1 MARTFSARFPRRARR
16 ACITWH
22 SAGDPLD
29 DGIFNSLIEKAFLS
43 DPAPVL
49 QVVFDTPLRQSFD
62 YLAPVGQPLPQ
73 PGARVLVPFGRQK
86 AVGLVV
92 AHAAT
97 SALPR
102 ARLKP
107 ALEAI
112 DSAPTW
118 DEATFGLL
126 RWAADYYHHPLGD
139 VLFSAM
145 PKLLRLGKAA
155 VREETVWRLTDAG
168 RAVLKGGARLGARQ
182 RALLELAGDAGASSD
197 AISAAGHQP
206 ALRALAARGWLESF
220 ARPEAAPP
228 AGEGRPGPAPTAD
241 QAAAIERVGASLGEF
256 AAFLLHGVTG
266 SGKTEVYLQIIER
279 VLAAGR
285 GALVLVPEIALTPQL
300 VARFRARLAAPV
312 VALHS
317 SLADGA
323 RLAAWRA
330 AATGRAPVVIG
341 TRSAVFTPL
350 PALGLVVVDEEHD
363 ASYKQQEGFR
373 YSGRDLAV
381 ARARRAGCPVVL
393 GSATPSLESLANAAA
408 GRYVKLSLPER
419 TGRAG
424 KPRVTVV
431 DLRVNPARDGLSPP
445 ALAAIE
451 RHLGDGGQ
459 VLVFLNRRG
468 YAPTMFCT
476 GCGWIAP
483 CRSCDARLT
492 VHLSR
497 ATLACH
503 HCGAEERLP
512 FACPQCAN
520 ELAPVGEGTERVET
534 ALAQLFPKSPLV
546 RIDRDVIRRRGDLEE
561 ALAAVGDGRARIL
574 LGTQMLTKGHDFPD
588 VTLVVVLAADQGLF
602 GADFRASERLAQQI
616 VQVAGRAGR
625 GDRAGEVLIQTAY
638 PEHPLLR
645 CLITGGYEGFATLAL
660 EERRATGWPPY
671 SHLALLRADSP
682 SRAEAFDF
690 LRAAEA
696 AAPAG
701 DGPLPRILGP
711 APAAMARRAGR
722 HRAQLL
728 VESRSRGALQAFL
741 GAWVAAIAA
750 LPAPRTLRWSLDVD
764 PAEVD

>member
-1 MARTFSARFPRRARR
+1 
-16 ACITWH
+16 
-22 SAGDPLD
+22 L
-29 DGIFNSLIEKAFLS
+29 N
-43 DPAPVL
+43 DPANVL

-62 YLAPVGQPLPQ
+62 YLASAGQPLPR
-73 PGARVLVPFGRQK
+73 PGERVRVPFGRQK

-92 AHAAT
+92 AHAAS

-112 DSAPTW
+112 DTTPVW

-139 VLFSAM
+139 VLFGAM
-145 PKLLRLGKAA
+145 PKLLRQGQAA
-155 VREETVWRLTDAG
+155 VRDVTVWRLSDAG
-168 RAVLKGGARLGARQ
+168 RAALAGGARLGTRQ
-182 RALLELAGDAGASSD
+182 RALVALAGEDGATAA
-197 AISAAGHQP
+197 AISAAGHAP

-220 ARPEAAPP
+220 ARPESAPP
-228 AGEGRPGPAPTAD
+228 AGAGQDGPEPTAD
-241 QAAAIERVGASLGEF
+241 QDAAIARIRSTLGGF
-256 AAFLLHGVTG
+256 SAFLLHGVTG
-266 SGKTEVYLQIIER
+266 SGKTEVYLRIIER
-279 VLAAGR
+279 VLEAGR

-300 VARFRARLAAPV
+300 VARFRMRLAAPV

-323 RLAAWRA
+323 RLEAWRA
-330 AATGRAPVVIG
+330 AAAGRAPVVIG
-341 TRSAVFTPL
+341 TRSAVFTPI

-381 ARARRAGCPVVL
+381 ARAQRAGCPVVL

-408 GRYVKLSLPER
+408 GRYAKLSLPER

-451 RHLGDGGQ
+451 RHLGEGGQ

-468 YAPTMFCT
+468 YAPAFFCSNCAWT
-476 GCGWIAP
+476 AP
-483 CRSCDARLT
+483 CKACDARLT

-497 ATLACH
+497 AKLACH
-503 HCGAEERLP
+503 HCGAEERMP
-512 FACPQCAN
+512 FACPQCGN

-534 ALAQLFPKSPLV
+534 ALAQLFPAAPLV

-561 ALAAVGDGRARIL
+561 ALAAVSDGRARIL

-588 VTLVVVLAADQGLF
+588 VTLVVVMAADQGLF

-625 GDRAGEVLIQTAY
+625 GDRPGEVLIQTAY

-645 CLITGGYEGFATLAL
+645 CLIAGGYEGFADLAL
-660 EERRATGWPPY
+660 EERRAAGWPPH

-690 LRAAEA
+690 LRAAES
-696 AAPAG
+696 AAPAAG
-701 DGPLPRILGP
+701 GTRPRILGP
-711 APAAMARRAGR
+711 APAAMERRAGR

-741 GAWVAAIAA
+741 GEWVTAIAA
-750 LPAPRTLRWSLDVD
+750 LGAPRTLRWSLDVD

>member
-1 MARTFSARFPRRARR
+1 V
-16 ACITWH
+16 
-22 SAGDPLD
+22 
-29 DGIFNSLIEKAFLS
+29 E
-43 DPAPVL
+43 PVL
-49 QVVFDTPLRQSFD
+49 QVVFDTPLRSSFD
-62 YLAPVGQPLPQ
+62 YLPPAG
-73 PGARVLVPFGRQK
+73 GRVPAAGERVRAPFGRQR

-92 AHAAT
+92 AQAAA
-97 SALPR
+97 SELPR
-102 ARLKP
+102 ARLKRV
-107 ALEAI
+107 AEAI
-112 DSAPTW
+112 DAAPLW
-118 DEATFGLL
+118 DPVTFELL

-145 PKLLRLGKAA
+145 PKMLRDGAPAA
-155 VREETVWRLTDAG
+155 RDIIHWRVSAAG
-168 RAVLKGGARLGARQ
+168 RAAVESGARLGTRQ
-182 RALLELAGDAGASSD
+182 RALVALLGEDGAP
-197 AISAAGHQP
+197 AEAVAEAGHQ
-206 ALRALAARGWLESF
+206 AVVRDLARRGWLESES
-220 ARPEAAPP
+220 RPEAAPP
-228 AGEGRPGPAPTAD
+228 SGPGGAGPAPTPA
-241 QAAAIERVGASLGEF
+241 QAAAVEAVGGALEGF
-256 AAFLLHGVTG
+256 GAFLLHGVTG
-266 SGKTEVYLQIIER
+266 SGKTEVYLRLIER

-323 RLAAWRA
+323 RLEAWRA
-330 AATGRAPVVIG
+330 AASGRAPVVIG
-341 TRSAVFTPL
+341 TRSAVFTPM
-350 PALGLVVVDEEHD
+350 PSLGLVIADEEHD

-381 ARARRAGCPVVL
+381 ARARRAGVPVVL
-393 GSATPSLESLANAAA
+393 GSATPSLETLANAAA
-408 GRYVKLSLPER
+408 GRYARLSLPER

-445 ALAAIE
+445 AIEAIN
-451 RHLGDGGQ
+451 RHLSERGQ

-468 YAPTMFCT
+468 YAPTLFCS

-483 CRSCDARLT
+483 CRACDARLT
-492 VHLSR
+492 VHQSR

-512 FACPQCAN
+512 YACPSCGN
-520 ELAPVGEGTERVET
+520 ELAAVGEGTERVET
-534 ALAQLFPKSPLV
+534 TLRQLFPGSPLV
-546 RIDRDVIRRRGDLEE
+546 RVDRDVIRRRGDMEE
-561 ALAAVGDGRARIL
+561 ALAAVADGRARIL

-616 VQVAGRAGR
+616 VQVSGRAGR
-625 GDRAGEVLIQTAY
+625 GDRPGEVLIQTSY

-645 CLITGGYEGFATLAL
+645 CLITEGYEGFAELAL
-660 EERRATGWPPY
+660 AERRAAGWPPY

-682 SRAEAFDF
+682 ARTEAFAF
-690 LRAAEA
+690 LEA
-696 AAPAG
+696 AAGAAPDRRAG
-701 DGPLPRILGP
+701 RIRLLGP

-728 VESRSRGALQAFL
+728 VESAARPALQAFL
-741 GAWVAAIAA
+741 DAWVPAIAA
-750 LPAPRTLRWSLDVD
+750 IKAPRQLRWSIDVD